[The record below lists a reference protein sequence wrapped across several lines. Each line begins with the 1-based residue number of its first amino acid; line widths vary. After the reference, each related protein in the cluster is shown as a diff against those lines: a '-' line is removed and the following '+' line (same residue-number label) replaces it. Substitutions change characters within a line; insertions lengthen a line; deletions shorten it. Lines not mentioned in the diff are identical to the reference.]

1 MTSGGASTASVAT
14 FGAGGQGQKHREPEE
29 CEAVPDTY
37 RAGQD
42 LASGKPQKRPPPR
55 PHGTRLRT
63 PGGAPYPRAMGTRL
77 TEPIQTLARTR
88 HLLIDLDGTLLSAR
102 DLPLTI
108 DFITQVIRAF
118 RPKFPWYRT
127 IRALRALNDDLR
139 RPAPEDLRDLT
150 NDRRA
155 AHILA
160 TQVGVPVEA
169 AERILRETVPVIFP
183 SLKRHFYPRRN
194 AIEFLAWA
202 RETYGPENLTL
213 ATNPVWPEELVR
225 LRMEWAGIDPGL
237 FGWISHAGVMHACK
251 PTPEYY
257 AEVLRLRGLEAADCA
272 LVGNDL
278 KMDVPATRL
287 GIPVFIVADEARLA
301 RLPVSQG
308 AAPAWRG
315 DFAAIRRALETA
327 RRAHGLSS

>member
-1 MTSGGASTASVAT
+1 
-14 FGAGGQGQKHREPEE
+14 
-29 CEAVPDTY
+29 
-37 RAGQD
+37 
-42 LASGKPQKRPPPR
+42 
-55 PHGTRLRT
+55 
-63 PGGAPYPRAMGTRL
+63 MGTRL
-77 TEPIQTLARTR
+77 TEPIQALVRTR
-88 HLLIDLDGTLLSAR
+88 HLLVDLDGTLLSAR

-118 RPKFPWYRT
+118 RPHFPWYRT
-127 IRALRALNDDLR
+127 IQTLRALNADLH
-139 RPAPEDLRDLT
+139 RPAPEGLRDLT

-160 TQVGVPVEA
+160 AQVGVTVEA
-169 AERILRETVPVIFP
+169 AERILRETIPVIFP

-194 AIEFLAWA
+194 ALEFLAWA
-202 RETYGPENLTL
+202 RETYGPANLTL
-213 ATNPVWPEELVR
+213 ATNPVWPEDLVR

-251 PTPEYY
+251 PTQEYY
-257 AEVLRLRGLEAADCA
+257 VEVLRLRGLESADCA

-287 GIPVFIVADEARLA
+287 GIPVFIVSDDPRLV
-301 RLPVSQG
+301 RLPVEKG

-327 RRAHGLSS
+327 RRPRGPDS